1 MKQSN
6 KNKTMATLDY
16 KLSADTLNRVGR
28 AKSSGYAASGIGD
41 TSGLEDNLETIV
53 EEAEKK
59 KEEDKIKEQEAGLA
73 GLSMEQGFNEQAERG
88 SWGDTPELYEQM
100 RVYMQTDKEA
110 HLAAL
115 DSEDPVE
122 AQRILQDQNRKSVEM
137 NKWSSL
143 MKTAGDI
150 HENTGWGALI
160 TDDPDASYKLG
171 QLTSMAN
178 GEMKFDPQGKMYIEI
193 PSQKAGGEPIQ
204 VFREE
209 IDQLV
214 AQGIKPEVRQ
224 AAFLNST
231 IAIKEQGLNGTVWDE
246 STQNVIMTN
255 NKNMIDKKNAYSV
268 AMDDWTGT
276 KFIDDLKE
284 FTLGGEEL
292 DNGDPLMDQNEDG
305 VDFREAREWI
315 ASKIEEAKQGAITNE
330 DFDVLQ
336 DIIARWMMGKQK
348 TNFDDGARQRATTQV
363 DKMRGMGGQ
372 TNIAEANRL
381 EGLLQRENT

>member
-1 MKQSN
+1 VKQSN

-41 TSGLEDNLETIV
+41 TSGLEDTLETIV
-53 EEAEKK
+53 EEGKK
-59 KEEDKIKEQEAGLA
+59 EKEEDKIKEQKAGLA

-88 SWGDTPELYEQM
+88 SWGDTPKLYEQM
-100 RVYMQTDKEA
+100 QVYMQTDKKA
-110 HLAAL
+110 YLAAL
-115 DSEDPVE
+115 NDEDPVG
-122 AQRILQDQNRKSVEM
+122 AQRILQDQNKKSVEM

-143 MKTAGDI
+143 MKTAGEI
-150 HENTGWGALI
+150 HNETGWGALI
-160 TDDPDASYKLG
+160 TDDEVASYKLG
-171 QLTSMAN
+171 ELTSMAN
-178 GEMKFDPQGKMYIEI
+178 GKMLFDSPENGGKMYIEI
-193 PSQKAGGEPIQ
+193 PGQNEGDEPIK
-204 VFREE
+204 VYRND

-214 AQGIKPEVRQ
+214 AQGIKPKERQ

-246 STQNVIMTN
+246 STQSVIMTN

-268 AMDDWTGT
+268 AMDDWTGGT
-276 KFIDDLKE
+276 KFIEDIDSWDAGNIERLDDNDESNGNAKQDALRKVKE
-284 FTLGGEEL
+284 LVT
-292 DNGDPLMDQNEDG
+292 Q
-305 VDFREAREWI
+305 
-315 ASKIEEAKQGAITNE
+315 AKQGAITNE

-336 DIIARWMMGKQK
+336 DIMARWMMGKQK
-348 TNFDDGARQRATTQV
+348 TNFDDGARQRLTTQV

-381 EGLLQRENT
+381 EGLLQT

>member
-1 MKQSN
+1 VKQSN

-41 TSGLEDNLETIV
+41 TSGLEDTLETIV
-53 EEAEKK
+53 EEGK
-59 KEEDKIKEQEAGLA
+59 KEKEENKIKEQKAGLA

-88 SWGDTPELYEQM
+88 SWGDTPKLYEQM
-100 RVYMQTDKEA
+100 QVYMQTDKKA
-110 HLAAL
+110 YLAAL
-115 DSEDPVE
+115 NDEDPVG
-122 AQRILQDQNRKSVEM
+122 AQRILQDQNKKSVEM

-143 MKTAGDI
+143 MKTAGEI
-150 HENTGWGALI
+150 HNETGWGALI
-160 TDDPDASYKLG
+160 TDDEVASYKLG
-171 QLTSMAN
+171 ELTSMAN
-178 GEMKFDPQGKMYIEI
+178 GKMLFDSPENGGKMYIEI
-193 PSQKAGGEPIQ
+193 PGQNEGDEPIK
-204 VFREE
+204 VYRND

-214 AQGIKPEVRQ
+214 AQGIKPKERQ

-246 STQNVIMTN
+246 STQSVIMTN

-268 AMDDWTGT
+268 AMDDWTGGT
-276 KFIDDLKE
+276 KFIEDIDSWDAGNIERLDDNDESNGNAKQDALRKVKE
-284 FTLGGEEL
+284 LVA
-292 DNGDPLMDQNEDG
+292 Q
-305 VDFREAREWI
+305 
-315 ASKIEEAKQGAITNE
+315 AKQGAITNE

-336 DIIARWMMGKQK
+336 DIMARWMMGKQK
-348 TNFDDGARQRATTQV
+348 TNFDDGARQRLTTQV

-381 EGLLQRENT
+381 EGLLQT

>member
-1 MKQSN
+1 VKQSN

-41 TSGLEDNLETIV
+41 TSGLEDTLETIV
-53 EEAEKK
+53 EEGKK
-59 KEEDKIKEQEAGLA
+59 EKEEDKIKEQKAGLA

-88 SWGDTPELYEQM
+88 SWGDTPKLYEQM
-100 RVYMQTDKEA
+100 QVYMQTDKKA
-110 HLAAL
+110 YLAAL
-115 DSEDPVE
+115 DDEDPVE
-122 AQRILQDQNRKSVEM
+122 AQRILQDQNKKSVEM

-143 MKTAGDI
+143 MKTAGEI
-150 HENTGWGALI
+150 HNETGWGALI
-160 TDDPDASYKLG
+160 TDDEVASYKLG
-171 QLTSMAN
+171 ELTSMAN
-178 GEMKFDPQGKMYIEI
+178 GKMLFDSPENGGKMYIEI
-193 PSQKAGGEPIQ
+193 PGQNEGDEPIK
-204 VFREE
+204 VYRND

-214 AQGIKPEVRQ
+214 AQGIKPKERQ

-246 STQNVIMTN
+246 STQSVIMTN

-268 AMDDWTGT
+268 AMDDWTGGT
-276 KFIDDLKE
+276 KFIEDIDSWDAGNIERLDDNDESNGNAKQDALRKVKE
-284 FTLGGEEL
+284 LVA
-292 DNGDPLMDQNEDG
+292 Q
-305 VDFREAREWI
+305 
-315 ASKIEEAKQGAITNE
+315 AKQGAITNE

-336 DIIARWMMGKQK
+336 DIMARWMMGKQK
-348 TNFDDGARQRATTQV
+348 TNFDDGARQRLTTQV

-381 EGLLQRENT
+381 EGLLQT

>member
-1 MKQSN
+1 VKQSN

-41 TSGLEDNLETIV
+41 TSGLEDTLETIV
-53 EEAEKK
+53 EEGKK
-59 KEEDKIKEQEAGLA
+59 EKEEDKIKEQKAGLA

-88 SWGDTPELYEQM
+88 SWGDTPKLYEQM
-100 RVYMQTDKEA
+100 QVYMQTDKKA
-110 HLAAL
+110 YLAAL
-115 DSEDPVE
+115 NDEDPVE
-122 AQRILQDQNRKSVEM
+122 AQRILQDQNKKSVEM

-143 MKTAGDI
+143 MKTAGEI
-150 HENTGWGALI
+150 HNETGWGALI
-160 TDDPDASYKLG
+160 TDDEVASYKLG
-171 QLTSMAN
+171 ELTSMAN
-178 GEMKFDPQGKMYIEI
+178 GKMLFDSPENGGKMYIEI
-193 PSQKAGGEPIQ
+193 PGQNEGDEPIK
-204 VFREE
+204 VYRND

-214 AQGIKPEVRQ
+214 AQGIKPKERQ

-268 AMDDWTGT
+268 AMDDWTGGT
-276 KFIDDLKE
+276 KFIEDIDSWDAGNIERLDDNDESNGNAKQDALRKVKE
-284 FTLGGEEL
+284 LVT
-292 DNGDPLMDQNEDG
+292 Q
-305 VDFREAREWI
+305 
-315 ASKIEEAKQGAITNE
+315 AKQGAITNE

-336 DIIARWMMGKQK
+336 DIMARWMMGKQK
-348 TNFDDGARQRATTQV
+348 TNFDDGARQRLTTQV

-381 EGLLQRENT
+381 EGLLQT

>member
-1 MKQSN
+1 VKQSN

-41 TSGLEDNLETIV
+41 TSGLEDTLETIV
-53 EEAEKK
+53 EEGKK
-59 KEEDKIKEQEAGLA
+59 EKEEDKIKEQKAGLA

-88 SWGDTPELYEQM
+88 SWGDTPKLYEQM
-100 RVYMQTDKEA
+100 QVYMQTDKKA
-110 HLAAL
+110 YLAAL
-115 DSEDPVE
+115 DDEDPVE
-122 AQRILQDQNRKSVEM
+122 AQRILQDQNKKSVEM

-143 MKTAGDI
+143 MKTAGEI
-150 HENTGWGALI
+150 HNETGWGALI
-160 TDDPDASYKLG
+160 TDDEVASYKLG
-171 QLTSMAN
+171 ELTSMAN
-178 GEMKFDPQGKMYIEI
+178 GKMLFDSPENGGKMYIEI
-193 PSQKAGGEPIQ
+193 PGQNEGDEPIK
-204 VFREE
+204 VYRND

-214 AQGIKPEVRQ
+214 AQGIKPKERQ

-246 STQNVIMTN
+246 STQSVIMTN

-268 AMDDWTGT
+268 AMDDWTGGT
-276 KFIDDLKE
+276 KFIEDIDSWDAGNIERLDDNDESNGNAKQDALRKVKE
-284 FTLGGEEL
+284 LVT
-292 DNGDPLMDQNEDG
+292 Q
-305 VDFREAREWI
+305 
-315 ASKIEEAKQGAITNE
+315 AKQGAITNE

-336 DIIARWMMGKQK
+336 DIMARWMMGKQK
-348 TNFDDGARQRATTQV
+348 TNFDDGARQRLTTQV

-381 EGLLQRENT
+381 EGLLQT

>member
-1 MKQSN
+1 VKQSN

-41 TSGLEDNLETIV
+41 TSGLEDTLETIV
-53 EEAEKK
+53 EEGKK
-59 KEEDKIKEQEAGLA
+59 EKEEDKIKEQKAGLA

-88 SWGDTPELYEQM
+88 SWGDTPKLYEQM
-100 RVYMQTDKEA
+100 QVYMQTDKKA
-110 HLAAL
+110 YLAAL
-115 DSEDPVE
+115 DDEDPVE
-122 AQRILQDQNRKSVEM
+122 AQRILQDQNKKSVEM

-143 MKTAGDI
+143 MKTAGEI
-150 HENTGWGALI
+150 HNETGWGALI
-160 TDDPDASYKLG
+160 TDDEVASYKLG
-171 QLTSMAN
+171 ELTSMAN
-178 GEMKFDPQGKMYIEI
+178 GKMLFDSPENGGKMYIEI
-193 PSQKAGGEPIQ
+193 PGQNEGDEPIK
-204 VFREE
+204 VYRND

-214 AQGIKPEVRQ
+214 AQGIKPKERQ

-268 AMDDWTGT
+268 AMDDWTGGT
-276 KFIDDLKE
+276 KFIEDIDSWDAGNIERLDDNDESNGNAKQDALRKVKE
-284 FTLGGEEL
+284 LVT
-292 DNGDPLMDQNEDG
+292 Q
-305 VDFREAREWI
+305 
-315 ASKIEEAKQGAITNE
+315 AKQGAITNE

-336 DIIARWMMGKQK
+336 DIMARWMMGKQK
-348 TNFDDGARQRATTQV
+348 TNFDDGARQRLTTQV

-381 EGLLQRENT
+381 EGLLQT

>member
-1 MKQSN
+1 
-6 KNKTMATLDY
+6 MATLDY

-53 EEAEKK
+53 EEGEKE
-59 KEEDKIKEQEAGLA
+59 KEEDKIKKQQAGLA

-88 SWGDTPELYEQM
+88 SWGDTPELYKQM
-100 RVYMQTDKEA
+100 QEYMQTDKEA
-110 HLAAL
+110 YLAAL
-115 DSEDPVE
+115 NGEEPVE
-122 AQRILQDQNRKSVEM
+122 AQRILQDQNKKSVEM

-143 MKTAGDI
+143 MKTAGEI
-150 HENTGWGALI
+150 HNETGWGALI

-193 PSQKAGGEPIQ
+193 PSQEVDGEPIQ
-204 VFREE
+204 VYREE

-214 AQGIKPEVRQ
+214 AQGIKPKERQ

-231 IAIKEQGLNGTVWDE
+231 VNIKEQGLNGAAWDE
-246 STQNVIMTN
+246 STQSVIMTN

-268 AMDDWTGT
+268 AYDDWTGT
-276 KFIDDLKE
+276 KFIDDLE
-284 FTLGGEEL
+284 DFTLGGVEIDSGNLAMDENG
-292 DNGDPLMDQNEDG
+292 DNGVTLE
-305 VDFREAREWI
+305 EARSWI
-315 ASKIEEAKQGAITNE
+315 TSKIKEAKQGAITNE

-336 DIIARWMMGKQK
+336 DIMARWMMGKQK
-348 TNFDDGARQRATTQV
+348 TNFDDGARQRLTTQV
-363 DKMRGMGGQ
+363 DKMRGHGGQ

-381 EGLLQRENT
+381 EGLIQS

>member
-1 MKQSN
+1 VKQSN

-41 TSGLEDNLETIV
+41 TSGLEDTLETIV
-53 EEAEKK
+53 EEGKK
-59 KEEDKIKEQEAGLA
+59 EKEEDKIKEQKAGLA

-88 SWGDTPELYEQM
+88 SWGDTPKLYEQM
-100 RVYMQTDKEA
+100 QVYMQTDKKA
-110 HLAAL
+110 YLAAL
-115 DSEDPVE
+115 NDENPVE
-122 AQRILQDQNRKSVEM
+122 AQRILQDQNKKSVEM

-143 MKTAGDI
+143 MKTAGEI
-150 HENTGWGALI
+150 HNETGWGALI
-160 TDDPDASYKLG
+160 TDDEVASYKLG
-171 QLTSMAN
+171 ELTSMAN
-178 GEMKFDPQGKMYIEI
+178 GKMLFDSPENGGKMYIEI
-193 PSQKAGGEPIQ
+193 PGQNEGDEPIK
-204 VFREE
+204 VYRND

-214 AQGIKPEVRQ
+214 AQGIKPKERQ

-268 AMDDWTGT
+268 AMDDWTGGT
-276 KFIDDLKE
+276 KFIEDIDSWDAGNIERLDDNDESNGNAKQDALRKVKE
-284 FTLGGEEL
+284 LVT
-292 DNGDPLMDQNEDG
+292 Q
-305 VDFREAREWI
+305 
-315 ASKIEEAKQGAITNE
+315 AKQGAITNE

-336 DIIARWMMGKQK
+336 DIMARWMMGKQK
-348 TNFDDGARQRATTQV
+348 TNFDDGARQRKTAEV

-372 TNIAEANRL
+372 TNIAEADRL
-381 EGLLQRENT
+381 AALLQP

>member
-41 TSGLEDNLETIV
+41 TSGLEDTLETIV
-53 EEAEKK
+53 EEGKK
-59 KEEDKIKEQEAGLA
+59 EKEEDKIKEQKAGLA

-88 SWGDTPELYEQM
+88 SWGDTPKLYEQM
-100 RVYMQTDKEA
+100 QVYMQTDKKA
-110 HLAAL
+110 YLAAL
-115 DSEDPVE
+115 NDENPVE
-122 AQRILQDQNRKSVEM
+122 AQRILQDQNKKSVEM

-143 MKTAGDI
+143 MKTAGEI
-150 HENTGWGALI
+150 HNETGWGALI
-160 TDDPDASYKLG
+160 TDDEVASYKLG
-171 QLTSMAN
+171 ELTSMAN
-178 GEMKFDPQGKMYIEI
+178 GKMLFDSPENGGKMYIEI
-193 PSQKAGGEPIQ
+193 PGQNEGDEPIK
-204 VFREE
+204 VYRND

-214 AQGIKPEVRQ
+214 AQGIKPKERQ

-246 STQNVIMTN
+246 STQSVIMTN

-268 AMDDWTGT
+268 AMDDWTGGT
-276 KFIDDLKE
+276 KFIEDIDSWDAGNIERLDDNDESNGNAKQDALRKVKE
-284 FTLGGEEL
+284 LVT
-292 DNGDPLMDQNEDG
+292 Q
-305 VDFREAREWI
+305 
-315 ASKIEEAKQGAITNE
+315 AKQGAITNE

-336 DIIARWMMGKQK
+336 DIMARWMMGKQK
-348 TNFDDGARQRATTQV
+348 TNFDDGARQRLTTQV

-381 EGLLQRENT
+381 EGLLQT

>member
-41 TSGLEDNLETIV
+41 TSGLEDTLETIV
-53 EEAEKK
+53 EEGKK
-59 KEEDKIKEQEAGLA
+59 EKEEDKIKEQKAGLA

-88 SWGDTPELYEQM
+88 SWGDTPKLYEQM
-100 RVYMQTDKEA
+100 QVYMQTDKKA
-110 HLAAL
+110 YLAAL
-115 DSEDPVE
+115 NDEDPVE
-122 AQRILQDQNRKSVEM
+122 AQRILQDQNKKSVEM

-143 MKTAGDI
+143 MKTAGEI
-150 HENTGWGALI
+150 HNETGWGALI
-160 TDDPDASYKLG
+160 TDDEVASYKLG
-171 QLTSMAN
+171 ELTSMAN
-178 GEMKFDPQGKMYIEI
+178 GKMLFDSPENGGKMYIEI
-193 PSQKAGGEPIQ
+193 PGQNEGDEPIK
-204 VFREE
+204 VYRND

-214 AQGIKPEVRQ
+214 AQGIKPKERQ

-246 STQNVIMTN
+246 STQSVIMTN

-268 AMDDWTGT
+268 AMDDWTGGT
-276 KFIDDLKE
+276 KFIEDIDSWDAGNIERLDDNDESNGNAKQDALRKVKE
-284 FTLGGEEL
+284 LVT
-292 DNGDPLMDQNEDG
+292 Q
-305 VDFREAREWI
+305 
-315 ASKIEEAKQGAITNE
+315 AKQGAITNE

-336 DIIARWMMGKQK
+336 DIMARWMMGKQK
-348 TNFDDGARQRATTQV
+348 TNFDDGARQRLTTQV

-381 EGLLQRENT
+381 EGLLQT

>member
-1 MKQSN
+1 
-6 KNKTMATLDY
+6 MATLDY

-41 TSGLEDNLETIV
+41 TSGLEDSLEAIV
-53 EEAEKK
+53 EEGEKE
-59 KEEDKIKEQEAGLA
+59 KEEDKIKKQEAGLA

-88 SWGDTPELYEQM
+88 SWGDTPKLYEQM
-100 RVYMQTDKEA
+100 QEYMQTDKKA
-110 HLAAL
+110 YLAAL
-115 DSEDPVE
+115 NGEDPVE
-122 AQRILQDQNRKSVEM
+122 AQRILQDQNKKSVEM

-143 MKTAGDI
+143 MQTAGEI
-150 HENTGWGALI
+150 HKKTGWGALI
-160 TDDPDASYKLG
+160 TDDPVASYKLG
-171 QLTSMAN
+171 ELTSMAN
-178 GEMKFDPQGKMYIEI
+178 GKMLFDSPEDGGKMYIEI
-193 PSQKAGGEPIQ
+193 PGQYAGDGPIK
-204 VFREE
+204 VYRND

-214 AQGIKPEVRQ
+214 AQGIKPDVRQ

-246 STQNVIMTN
+246 STQSVIMTN

-292 DNGDPLMDQNEDG
+292 DNGDPLMDQNGDG

>member
-1 MKQSN
+1 VKQSN

-41 TSGLEDNLETIV
+41 TSGLEDTLETIV
-53 EEAEKK
+53 EEGKK
-59 KEEDKIKEQEAGLA
+59 EKEEDKIKEQKAGLA

-88 SWGDTPELYEQM
+88 SWGDTPKLYEQM
-100 RVYMQTDKEA
+100 QVYMQTDKKA
-110 HLAAL
+110 YLAAL
-115 DSEDPVE
+115 NDEDPVG
-122 AQRILQDQNRKSVEM
+122 AQRILQDQNKKSVEM

-143 MKTAGDI
+143 MKTAGEI
-150 HENTGWGALI
+150 HNETGWGALI
-160 TDDPDASYKLG
+160 TDDEVASYKLG
-171 QLTSMAN
+171 ELTSMAN
-178 GEMKFDPQGKMYIEI
+178 GKMLFDSPENGGKMYIEI
-193 PSQKAGGEPIQ
+193 PGQNEGDEPIK
-204 VFREE
+204 VYRND

-214 AQGIKPEVRQ
+214 AQGIKPKERQ

-268 AMDDWTGT
+268 AMDDWTGGT
-276 KFIDDLKE
+276 KFIEDIDSWDAGNIERLDDNDESNGNAKQDALRKVKE
-284 FTLGGEEL
+284 LVT
-292 DNGDPLMDQNEDG
+292 Q
-305 VDFREAREWI
+305 
-315 ASKIEEAKQGAITNE
+315 AKQGAITNE

-336 DIIARWMMGKQK
+336 DIMARWMMGKQK
-348 TNFDDGARQRATTQV
+348 TNFDDGARQRLTTQV

-381 EGLLQRENT
+381 EGLLQT

>member
-1 MKQSN
+1 
-6 KNKTMATLDY
+6 MATLDY

-41 TSGLEDNLETIV
+41 TSGLEDTLETIV
-53 EEAEKK
+53 EEGEKE

-100 RVYMQTDKEA
+100 RVYMQADKEA

-143 MKTAGDI
+143 MKTAGEI
-150 HENTGWGALI
+150 HDETGWGALV
-160 TDDPDASYKLG
+160 TDDPVASYKLG

-178 GEMKFDPQGKMYIEI
+178 GKMKFDPQGKMYIEI
-193 PSQKAGGEPIQ
+193 PSQEVDGEPIQ
-204 VFREE
+204 VYREE

-214 AQGIKPEVRQ
+214 AQGIKPKERQ
-224 AAFLNST
+224 ADFLNST
-231 IAIKEQGLNGTVWDE
+231 VKIKEQGLNGTVWDE

-268 AMDDWTGT
+268 AYDDWTGT
-276 KFIDDLKE
+276 KFIDDLE
-284 FTLGGEEL
+284 DFTLGGVEIDSGNL
-292 DNGDPLMDQNEDG
+292 AMDENNDKG
-305 VDFREAREWI
+305 VTLKEARDWI
-315 ASKIEEAKQGAITNE
+315 TSKIKEAKQGAITNE

-336 DIIARWMMGKQK
+336 DIMARWMMGKQK

-363 DKMRGMGGQ
+363 DKIREEGGQ

-381 EGLLQRENT
+381 QGLLQLENT

>member
-41 TSGLEDNLETIV
+41 TSGLEDTLETIV
-53 EEAEKK
+53 EEGKK
-59 KEEDKIKEQEAGLA
+59 EKEEDKIKEQKAGLA

-88 SWGDTPELYEQM
+88 SWGDTPKLYEQM
-100 RVYMQTDKEA
+100 QVYMQTDKKA
-110 HLAAL
+110 YLAAL
-115 DSEDPVE
+115 DDEDPVE
-122 AQRILQDQNRKSVEM
+122 AQRILQDQNKKSVEM

-143 MKTAGDI
+143 MKTAGEI
-150 HENTGWGALI
+150 HNETGWGALI
-160 TDDPDASYKLG
+160 TDDEVASYKLG
-171 QLTSMAN
+171 ELTSMAN
-178 GEMKFDPQGKMYIEI
+178 GKMLFDSPENGGKMYIEI
-193 PSQKAGGEPIQ
+193 PGQNEGDEPIK
-204 VFREE
+204 VYRND

-214 AQGIKPEVRQ
+214 AQGIKPKERQ

-246 STQNVIMTN
+246 STQSVIMTN

-268 AMDDWTGT
+268 AMDDWTGGT
-276 KFIDDLKE
+276 KFIEDIDSWDAGNIERLDDNDESNGNAKQDALRKVKE
-284 FTLGGEEL
+284 LVT
-292 DNGDPLMDQNEDG
+292 Q
-305 VDFREAREWI
+305 
-315 ASKIEEAKQGAITNE
+315 AKQGAITNE

-336 DIIARWMMGKQK
+336 DIMARWMMGKQK
-348 TNFDDGARQRATTQV
+348 TNFDDGARQRLTTQV

-381 EGLLQRENT
+381 EGLLQT

>member
-1 MKQSN
+1 VKQSN

-41 TSGLEDNLETIV
+41 TSGLEDTLETIV
-53 EEAEKK
+53 EEGKK
-59 KEEDKIKEQEAGLA
+59 EKEEDKIKEQKAGLA

-88 SWGDTPELYEQM
+88 SWGDTPKLYEQM
-100 RVYMQTDKEA
+100 QVYMQTDKKA
-110 HLAAL
+110 YLAAL
-115 DSEDPVE
+115 NDENPVE
-122 AQRILQDQNRKSVEM
+122 AQRILQDQNKKSVEM

-143 MKTAGDI
+143 MKTAGEI
-150 HENTGWGALI
+150 HNETGWGALI
-160 TDDPDASYKLG
+160 TDDEVASYKLG
-171 QLTSMAN
+171 ELTSMAN
-178 GEMKFDPQGKMYIEI
+178 GKMLFDSPENGGKMYIEI
-193 PSQKAGGEPIQ
+193 PGQNEGDEPIK
-204 VFREE
+204 VYRND

-214 AQGIKPEVRQ
+214 AQGIKPKERQ

-246 STQNVIMTN
+246 STQSVIMTN

-268 AMDDWTGT
+268 AMDDWTGGT
-276 KFIDDLKE
+276 KFIEDIDSWDAGNIERLDDNDESNGNAKQDALRKVKE
-284 FTLGGEEL
+284 LVT
-292 DNGDPLMDQNEDG
+292 Q
-305 VDFREAREWI
+305 
-315 ASKIEEAKQGAITNE
+315 AKQGAITNE

-336 DIIARWMMGKQK
+336 DIMARWMMGKQK
-348 TNFDDGARQRATTQV
+348 TNFDDGARQRLTTQV

-381 EGLLQRENT
+381 EGLLQT